1 MIVNRASLV
10 GVVFRLAV
18 FYWAVCTLVFV
29 VGEDI
34 TRVPELLLA
43 YQDVLIEKVWYLAF
57 TALVVF
63 ILVLLKIVGVR
74 ELRRDM
80 LRGRPALGFTSSL
93 GRVPTPVKPAKRVS
107 PQERIPILD
116 ERIQLWLL
124 AQGAEIEDVIPCRKG
139 GSPNS
144 SGARYPKADRWK
156 RV

>member
-18 FYWAVCTLVFV
+18 FYWAVCTLVF

-80 LRGRPALGFTSSL
+80 LRGRPALGVSLRPWGVYPHRSSQQSAFRHRSASRSWTSGYNYGCL
-93 GRVPTPVKPAKRVS
+93 RREPR
-107 PQERIPILD
+107 
-116 ERIQLWLL
+116 
-124 AQGAEIEDVIPCRKG
+124 
-139 GSPNS
+139 
-144 SGARYPKADRWK
+144 
-156 RV
+156 

>member
-18 FYWAVCTLVFV
+18 FYWAVCTLVF

-63 ILVLLKIVGVR
+63 ILVSTEDRWRKGNCAVTCCAGGRHLVSLRPWGVYPHR
-74 ELRRDM
+74 SSQQSAFRHRSASRSWTSGYNYGCLRREP
-80 LRGRPALGFTSSL
+80 R
-93 GRVPTPVKPAKRVS
+93 
-107 PQERIPILD
+107 
-116 ERIQLWLL
+116 
-124 AQGAEIEDVIPCRKG
+124 
-139 GSPNS
+139 
-144 SGARYPKADRWK
+144 
-156 RV
+156 

>member
-18 FYWAVCTLVFV
+18 FYWAVCTLVF

-93 GRVPTPVKPAKRVS
+93 GRVPTPVKVQQSAFRHRS
-107 PQERIPILD
+107 ASRS
-116 ERIQLWLL
+116 WT
-124 AQGAEIEDVIPCRKG
+124 
-139 GSPNS
+139 
-144 SGARYPKADRWK
+144 SGYNYGCLRREPR
-156 RV
+156 